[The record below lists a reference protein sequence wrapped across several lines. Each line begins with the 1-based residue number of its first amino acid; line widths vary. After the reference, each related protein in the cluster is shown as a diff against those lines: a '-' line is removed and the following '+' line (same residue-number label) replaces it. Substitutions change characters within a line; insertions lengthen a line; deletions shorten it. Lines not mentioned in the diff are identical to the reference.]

1 MKDGR
6 RLARVI
12 DNDVVDIVVVDDVR
26 DVASPRRLRLDPLLR
41 VPGWRA
47 ATTHAESLTIRI
59 PRSLETPLVFTLL
72 SHRVLCKL
80 LRTSERPLLVVSVA
94 VDKVVALLVSPARA
108 RLWHVIGAENASLA
122 VAHVALTGEFAFG
135 RRLCFSLK
143 IALRHL
149 VVGLL
154 SVFDFS
160 YDRVRLI
167 PKVIFCSAEHIAI
180 RVLLLFVE
188 KVTRGSYFV

>member
-26 DVASPRRLRLDPLLR
+26 DVASPSRLRLDALLR

-47 ATTHAESLTIRI
+47 TTTHAESLTIRI

-72 SHRVLCKL
+72 SHGVLCKL

-94 VDKVVALLVSPARA
+94 VDKVC
-108 RLWHVIGAENASLA
+108 SLNFP
-122 VAHVALTGEFAFG
+122 HIFFA
-135 RRLCFSLK
+135 
-143 IALRHL
+143 
-149 VVGLL
+149 
-154 SVFDFS
+154 
-160 YDRVRLI
+160 
-167 PKVIFCSAEHIAI
+167 
-180 RVLLLFVE
+180 
-188 KVTRGSYFV
+188 